1 MEGRLADRRGAFA
14 APGFGRHRAALA
26 AHRGAGGAIHQ
37 RRWWNALI
45 GNPAGYLPS
54 PGDVDAVHLGMPR
67 PEFLPLGPEW
77 LRGWMAYFFG
87 VVIVLS
93 LLLKFLWRLH

>member
-1 MEGRLADRRGAFA
+1 MEGRLADRRGAFGSWIRT
-14 APGFGRHRAALA
+14 APCCSRCPPRRRRGDSSAPVVECSHQPCRVSAQPRRRGRR
-26 AHRGAGGAIHQ
+26 
-37 RRWWNALI
+37 
-45 GNPAGYLPS
+45 
-54 PGDVDAVHLGMPR
+54 VHLGMPR

>member
-1 MEGRLADRRGAFA
+1 MVD
-14 APGFGRHRAALA
+14 
-26 AHRGAGGAIHQ
+26 
-37 RRWWNALI
+37 ALI

-77 LRGWMAYFFG
+77 LRPERFRLGAS
-87 VVIVLS
+87 S
-93 LLLKFLWRLH
+93 LLNDLLMQRRWLATGRYQRPDDFTID

>member
-1 MEGRLADRRGAFA
+1 MAE
-14 APGFGRHRAALA
+14 PVSVV
-26 AHRGAGGAIHQ
+26 HQ

-54 PGDVDAVHLGMPR
+54 PGDVDVVELDLPQ

-77 LRGWMAYFFG
+77 LRGWMPLFFA
-87 VVIVLS
+87 IVLAFS
-93 LLLKFLWRLH
+93 LLLKFVWRLH